1 MLLFFRVL
9 QVVGNVNI
17 DTLAR
22 RPVDDSFV
30 LRNIASDG
38 QGAKHIYK
46 LNAKSEKD
54 AVFVQR
60 KQDEGGK
67 PVYEKVWRK
76 RCNRC
81 DLFGELHSLEVSDE
95 QQTNAVPCQSRTRRQ
110 IRETSG

>member
-1 MLLFFRVL
+1 MP

-30 LRNIASDG
+30 LRNTASDG
-38 QGAKHIYK
+38 QGTKHIYK

-54 AVFVQR
+54 AMFVQR

-81 DLFGELHSLEVSDE
+81 DLFGEPAS
-95 QQTNAVPCQSRTRRQ
+95 TC
-110 IRETSG
+110 